1 MKRMNMRQM
10 KNNQFGADNIRL
22 KRNISKLALGPTSLK
37 KLCLVSVFLYF

>member
-22 KRNISKLALGPTSLK
+22 KRNISKLACPTPLK